1 MSERSAAQP
10 ISLSER
16 IYVIDVLRGLAVCGI
31 LIGNMQWNSG
41 YGFMPPAMA
50 EAWPM
55 YDKVTQY
62 LVHVFVEGKFYS
74 IFSLLFGFGFA
85 LQIDRATQRGD
96 ANASVFKRR
105 LFWLLVIGVIH
116 ASIWAG
122 DILSVYALMGFILL
136 LFRQK
141 SDESLLR
148 WALSLMVVPV
158 IYFAIILA
166 LFLAFAPPDTASVVA
181 KAQTDMFQSAMNVV
195 PNGGFFQIIRE
206 YNVGM
211 VAGRWAGLFLQ
222 MRLPKILAMFLLGF
236 YAYRKGYFQHPL
248 DHQPFIR
255 KVTVY
260 GLGLGLVCNPLF
272 AWFAHSEADFPP
284 SYNGLIGIVMYG
296 IGVPALAVGIAA
308 AVLTLWQNASWRKVL
323 GVFTPVGRMALTNYL
338 MQTAISLF
346 IFYGWGLGYYGKVG
360 PLTATLVA
368 LAIFAAQVVI
378 STIWLKYF
386 AYGPMEWIWR
396 QLTYKRRLNILKP
409 QAEPISS

>member
-1 MSERSAAQP
+1 MTQINVQP
-10 ISLSER
+10 ISMLER
-16 IYVIDVLRGLAVCGI
+16 IEVIDVLRGIAVCGI

-50 EAWPM
+50 ESWPL

-96 ANASVFKRR
+96 TNASVFKRR

-122 DILSVYALMGFILL
+122 DILSVYAVIGFILL
-136 LFRQK
+136 LFRRK
-141 SDESLLR
+141 SDQSLLK
-148 WALSLMVVPV
+148 WALWLMIVPV
-158 IYFAIILA
+158 IYFAVLLV
-166 LFLAFAPPDTASVVA
+166 LFLAFAPPETATVVE
-181 KAQTDMFQSAMNVV
+181 KAQAEMFQSAMNVV
-195 PNGGFFQIIRE
+195 PAGGFLQIIRE

-211 VAGRWAGLFLQ
+211 VIGRWAGLLLQ

-236 YAYRKGYFQHPL
+236 YAYRKGYFQRPDEHRET
-248 DHQPFIR
+248 IR
-255 KVTVY
+255 KLMIY
-260 GLGLGLVCNPLF
+260 GLSLGFICNPLF

-284 SYNGLIGIVMYG
+284 SFSGLVGIIMYG
-296 IGVPALAVGIAA
+296 IGVPAMAIGIAA
-308 AVLTLWQNASWRKVL
+308 LIVTLWQAEAWRGVL
-323 GVFTPVGRMALTNYL
+323 AVFAPVGRMALTNYL

-360 PLTATLVA
+360 ALNATLLA
-368 LAIFAAQVVI
+368 FAIFAAQIVL
-378 STIWLKYF
+378 STLWLKYF
-386 AYGPMEWIWR
+386 AYGPVEWIWR
-396 QLTYKRRLNILKP
+396 QLTYKRRLSIRLP

>member
-1 MSERSAAQP
+1 MPEINAQP
-10 ISLSER
+10 LALNER
-16 IYVIDVLRGLAVCGI
+16 IDAVDVLRGIAVCGI

-85 LQIDRATQRGD
+85 LQIDRAGQRGD
-96 ANASVFKRR
+96 TNASVFKRR

-116 ASIWAG
+116 ASVWAG
-122 DILSVYALMGFILL
+122 DILSVYAVIGFILL
-136 LFRQK
+136 LFRRK
-141 SDESLLR
+141 SNESLLK
-148 WALSLMVVPV
+148 WTFWLMVVPV
-158 IYFAIILA
+158 IYFAIMLA
-166 LFLAFAPPDTASVVA
+166 LFLAFAPPDTAQVVE
-181 KAQTDMFQSAMNVV
+181 KAQVDMYQSAVNVV

-211 VAGRWAGLFLQ
+211 VIGRWAGLLLQ

-236 YAYRKGYFQHPL
+236 YAYRKGFFQRPL
-248 DHQPFIR
+248 DHQNFIR
-255 KVTVY
+255 KVMIY

-284 SYNGLIGIVMYG
+284 TVSGMIGIVMYG

-308 AVLTLWQNASWRKVL
+308 LVVTVWQNDAWRKVL
-323 GVFTPVGRMALTNYL
+323 GVFAPVGRMALTNYL
-338 MQTAISLF
+338 MQTAVSLF

-360 PLTATLVA
+360 PLTATLLA
-368 LAIFAAQVVI
+368 LAIFAAQLVL
-378 STIWLKYF
+378 SSIWLKYF
-386 AYGPMEWIWR
+386 AYGPIEWIWR
-396 QLTYKRRLNILKP
+396 QLTYKRRLELRRTPVEAI
-409 QAEPISS
+409 

>member
-1 MSERSAAQP
+1 MSAITAKP
-10 ISLSER
+10 ISLTER
-16 IYVIDVLRGLAVCGI
+16 IEVIDVLRGIAVCGI
-31 LIGNMQWNSG
+31 LIGNLQWTSG

-50 EAWPM
+50 DAWPM

-85 LQIDRATQRGD
+85 LQIGRAEERGD
-96 ANASVFKRR
+96 TNASVFKRR

-136 LFRQK
+136 LFRRK
-141 SDESLLR
+141 SDESLLK
-148 WALSLMVVPV
+148 WAIWLMIVPV
-158 IYFAIILA
+158 IYFAIILS
-166 LFLAFAPPDTASVVA
+166 LFLAFAPPDTAQVVE
-181 KAQTDMFQSAMNVV
+181 KAQTEMYQSAMNVV

-211 VAGRWAGLFLQ
+211 VVGRWAGLFLQ
-222 MRLPKILAMFLLGF
+222 MRFPKILAMFLLGF
-236 YAYRKGYFQHPL
+236 YAYRKGYFQRPL

-255 KVTVY
+255 KVMIY
-260 GLGLGLVCNPLF
+260 GLGLGFVCNPLF

-284 SYNGLIGIVMYG
+284 SFSGLIGIVMYG
-296 IGVPALAVGIAA
+296 IGVPALALGIAA
-308 AVLTLWQNASWRKVL
+308 SVITLWQNASWKKAL
-323 GVFTPVGRMALTNYL
+323 GVFAPVGRMALTNYL
-338 MQTAISLF
+338 MQTAVSLF
-346 IFYGWGLGYYGKVG
+346 IFYGWGMGYYGKVG
-360 PLTATLVA
+360 PLTATLLA
-368 LAIFAAQVVI
+368 LAIFAAQIVI

-396 QLTYKRRLNILKP
+396 QLTYKRRLSLRLQS
-409 QAEPISS
+409 QADPISS

>member
-1 MSERSAAQP
+1 MTESRSLP

-16 IYVIDVLRGLAVCGI
+16 IELIDVLRGVAVCGI

-41 YGFMPPAMA
+41 YGFMPLAMA
-50 EAWPM
+50 ESWPL

-96 ANASVFKRR
+96 TNASVFKRR

-122 DILSVYALMGFILL
+122 DILSVYAVIGFILL
-136 LFRQK
+136 LFRRK
-141 SDESLLR
+141 SDQSLLK
-148 WALSLMVVPV
+148 WALWLMIVPV
-158 IYFAIILA
+158 IYFAVLLV
-166 LFLAFAPPDTASVVA
+166 LFLAFAPPETATVVE
-181 KAQTDMFQSAMNVV
+181 KAQAEMFQSAMNVV
-195 PNGGFFQIIRE
+195 PAGGFLQIIRE

-211 VAGRWAGLFLQ
+211 VIGRWAGLLLQ

-236 YAYRKGYFQHPL
+236 YAYRKGYFQRPDEHRET
-248 DHQPFIR
+248 IR
-255 KVTVY
+255 KLMIY
-260 GLGLGLVCNPLF
+260 GLSLGFICNPLF

-284 SYNGLIGIVMYG
+284 SFSGMVGIIMYG
-296 IGVPALAVGIAA
+296 IGVPAMAVGIAA
-308 AVLTLWQNASWRKVL
+308 LIVTLWQAEAWRGVL
-323 GVFTPVGRMALTNYL
+323 AVFAPVGRMALTNYL

-360 PLTATLVA
+360 ALNATLLA
-368 LAIFAAQVVI
+368 FAIFAAQIVL
-378 STIWLKYF
+378 STLWLKYF
-386 AYGPMEWIWR
+386 AYGPVEWIWR
-396 QLTYKRRLNILKP
+396 QLTYKRRLTIRLP
-409 QAEPISS
+409 QTEPISS

>member
-1 MSERSAAQP
+1 MIEHSARP
-10 ISLSER
+10 ISLPDR
-16 IYVIDVLRGLAVCGI
+16 IEVIDVLRGIAVCGI

-50 EAWPM
+50 EAWPV
-55 YDKVTQY
+55 YDKVAQY

-85 LQIDRATQRGD
+85 LQIDRAVQRGD
-96 ANASVFKRR
+96 TNASVFKRR
-105 LFWLLVIGVIH
+105 LFWLLVIGIIH
-116 ASIWAG
+116 AAIWAG

-136 LFRQK
+136 LFRRK
-141 SDESLLR
+141 SDESLLK
-148 WALSLMVVPV
+148 WTFWLMVVPV
-158 IYFAIILA
+158 IYFAVMLA
-166 LFLAFAPPDTASVVA
+166 LFLAFAPPDTATVVA
-181 KAQTDMFQSAMNVV
+181 KAQTEMFQSAMNVV

-211 VAGRWAGLFLQ
+211 VIGRWAGLLLQ
-222 MRLPKILAMFLLGF
+222 MRFPKILAMFLLGF
-236 YAYRKGYFQHPL
+236 YAHRKGYFQRPL

-255 KVTVY
+255 KVMTY

-284 SYNGLIGIVMYG
+284 SFSGLIGIVMYA

-308 AVLTLWQNASWRKVL
+308 LVVTLWQNGAWRKVL
-323 GVFTPVGRMALTNYL
+323 RIFAPVGRMALTNYL
-338 MQTAISLF
+338 TQTAVSLF

-360 PLTATLVA
+360 ALTATLIA
-368 LAIFAAQVVI
+368 FGIFATQVVI

-396 QLTYKRRLNILKP
+396 QLTYQRRLNILRP
-409 QAEPISS
+409 QTDPISS

>member
-1 MSERSAAQP
+1 MTESRSLP

-16 IYVIDVLRGLAVCGI
+16 IDVIDVLRGIAVCGI

-50 EAWPM
+50 ESWPL

-96 ANASVFKRR
+96 TNASVFKRR

-122 DILSVYALMGFILL
+122 DILSVYAVIGFILL
-136 LFRQK
+136 LFRRK
-141 SDESLLR
+141 SDQSLLK
-148 WALSLMVVPV
+148 WALWLMIVPV
-158 IYFAIILA
+158 IYFAVLLV
-166 LFLAFAPPDTASVVA
+166 LFLAFAPPETATVVE
-181 KAQTDMFQSAMNVV
+181 KAQAEMFQSAMNVV
-195 PNGGFFQIIRE
+195 PAGGFFQITRE

-211 VAGRWAGLFLQ
+211 VIGRWAGLLLQ

-236 YAYRKGYFQHPL
+236 YAYRKGYFQRPDEHRET
-248 DHQPFIR
+248 IR
-255 KVTVY
+255 KLMIY
-260 GLGLGLVCNPLF
+260 GLSLGFICNPLF

-284 SYNGLIGIVMYG
+284 SFSGMVGIIMYG
-296 IGVPALAVGIAA
+296 IGVPAMAIGIAA
-308 AVLTLWQNASWRKVL
+308 LIVTLWQAEAWRGVL
-323 GVFTPVGRMALTNYL
+323 AVFAPVGRMALTNYL

-360 PLTATLVA
+360 ALNATLLA
-368 LAIFAAQVVI
+368 FAIFAAQIVL
-378 STIWLKYF
+378 STLWLKYF
-386 AYGPMEWIWR
+386 AYGPVEWIWR
-396 QLTYKRRLNILKP
+396 QLTYKRRLTIRLP
-409 QAEPISS
+409 QTEPISS

>member
-1 MSERSAAQP
+1 MTQINVQP
-10 ISLSER
+10 ISMLER
-16 IYVIDVLRGLAVCGI
+16 IEVIDVLRGIAVCGI

-50 EAWPM
+50 ESWPL

-96 ANASVFKRR
+96 TNASVFKRR

-122 DILSVYALMGFILL
+122 DILSVYAVIGFILL
-136 LFRQK
+136 LFRRK
-141 SDESLLR
+141 SDQSLLK
-148 WALSLMVVPV
+148 WALWLMIVPV
-158 IYFAIILA
+158 IYFAVLLV
-166 LFLAFAPPDTASVVA
+166 LFLAFAPPETATVVE
-181 KAQTDMFQSAMNVV
+181 KAQAEMFQSAMNVV
-195 PNGGFFQIIRE
+195 PAGGFFQITRE

-211 VAGRWAGLFLQ
+211 VIGRWAGLLLQ

-236 YAYRKGYFQHPL
+236 YAYRTRYFQRPDEHREA
-248 DHQPFIR
+248 IR
-255 KVTVY
+255 KLIIY
-260 GLGLGLVCNPLF
+260 GLGLGFICNPLF

-284 SYNGLIGIVMYG
+284 SFSGLVGIIMYG
-296 IGVPALAVGIAA
+296 IGVPAMAIGIAA
-308 AVLTLWQNASWRKVL
+308 LIVTLWQAEAWRGVL
-323 GVFTPVGRMALTNYL
+323 AVFAPVGRMALTNYL

-360 PLTATLVA
+360 ALNATLLA
-368 LAIFAAQVVI
+368 FAIFAAQIVL
-378 STIWLKYF
+378 STLWLKYF
-386 AYGPMEWIWR
+386 AYGPVEWIWR
-396 QLTYKRRLNILKP
+396 QLTYKRRLTIRLP
-409 QAEPISS
+409 QTEPISS